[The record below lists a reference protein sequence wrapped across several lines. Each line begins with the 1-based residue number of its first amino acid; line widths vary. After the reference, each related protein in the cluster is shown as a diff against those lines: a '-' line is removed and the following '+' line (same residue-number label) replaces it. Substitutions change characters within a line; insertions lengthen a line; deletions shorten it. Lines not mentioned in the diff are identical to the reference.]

1 MSTPARPLRAI
12 TMFSGGR
19 GGASIARRLLDIPG
33 LDLSLV
39 INGYDNGLSTGALRR
54 YLPGMLGPS
63 DFRKNLLLHLDRDDP
78 QQAALMSVLEHRL
91 PAGITP
97 ERLGD
102 LIDEIA
108 SSGGHAGR
116 PPSGPL
122 PGEQPGT
129 PPAPASGTPSATPP
143 GPASGTP
150 SGPLSGTPFDA
161 LRPEAREE
169 ITRDLRLFAR
179 RLGAEPYGI
188 DLGDCALGNL
198 VFAGAYLR
206 TGEDFN
212 AAVRACARTFGSPVR
227 LLNVTGGE
235 NAFLTALKRNG
246 RLLTDEADIV
256 APQDDEAIT
265 DLFLLRR
272 PIDHRLLAELEAL
285 PAARVREVLAR
296 HRADV
301 TPNPEALDAIRDSDL
316 LVYGPGTPHSSLL
329 PSYLTPGVADAI
341 AASRAVAKVF
351 VVNTRDDHDIQGLT
365 APDLVD
371 LTLSYLGDPRN
382 ERRTVTHVLCPRPTT
397 PSDGLP
403 PVVPVPRAVI
413 DGGEWAGARWV
424 MADLEDPG
432 RPGVHGGRG
441 TVDALMAICG
451 EAALAGAE

>member
-1 MSTPARPLRAI
+1 MSTRPRPLSTV

-19 GGASIARRLLDIPG
+19 GGAGIARQLLSVPG
-33 LDLSLV
+33 LDLALV

-63 DFRKNLLLHLDRDDP
+63 DFRKNCLLHLDRGDP
-78 QQAALMSVLEHRL
+78 RQAALMSVLEHRL

-97 ERLGD
+97 ERLVD
-102 LIDEIA
+102 LVDEIA
-108 SSGGHAGR
+108 GPDAGR
-116 PPSGPL
+116 PPFG
-122 PGEQPGT
+122 
-129 PPAPASGTPSATPP
+129 
-143 GPASGTP
+143 
-150 SGPLSGTPFDA
+150 A
-161 LRPEAREE
+161 LRREAREE

-179 RLGAEPYGI
+179 RLRAEPYGM

-212 AAVRACARTFGSPVR
+212 AAVRSCARTFGSPVR

-235 NAFLTALKRNG
+235 NAYLAALKRDG
-246 RLLTDEADIV
+246 RLLADEADIV
-256 APQDDEAIT
+256 APQDAETIT
-265 DLFLLRR
+265 DLFLLRQ
-272 PIDHRLLAELEAL
+272 PIGPRFRAELEAM

-301 TPNPEALDAIRDSDL
+301 TPNPEALDAIRDTDL

-329 PSYLTPGVADAI
+329 PSYLTPGVTEAI

-351 VVNTRDDHDIQGLT
+351 VVNTRADHDTQGLT

-371 LTLSYLGDPRN
+371 LTLTYLGDPRN
-382 ERRTVTHVLCPRPTT
+382 ERRTVTHVLSP

-403 PVVPVPRAVI
+403 AVPPVPRAVTER
-413 DGGEWAGARWV
+413 GEWAGARWV
-424 MADLEDPG
+424 TADLEDPG
-432 RPGVHGGRG
+432 RPGVHGGRS
-441 TVDALMAICG
+441 TVDALTAICG

>member
-1 MSTPARPLRAI
+1 MSTRPRPLSSV

-39 INGYDNGLSTGALRR
+39 INGYDNGMSTGALRR

-63 DFRKNLLLHLDRDDP
+63 DFRKNCLLHLDRGDP
-78 QQAALMSVLEHRL
+78 QQAALISVLEHRL
-91 PAGITP
+91 PAGTTP

-108 SSGGHAGR
+108 SSGRHAGR
-116 PPSGPL
+116 PPSGPV
-122 PGEQPGT
+122 P
-129 PPAPASGTPSATPP
+129 
-143 GPASGTP
+143 
-150 SGPLSGTPFDA
+150 GTPFDA

-169 ITRDLRLFAR
+169 ITRDLRLFAG

-212 AAVRACARTFGSPVR
+212 AAVRSCARTFGSPVR

-235 NAFLTALKRNG
+235 NAFLAALKRNG
-246 RLLTDEADIV
+246 RLLADEADIV
-256 APQDDEAIT
+256 APQDDEPIT

-272 PIDHRLLAELEAL
+272 PIGPHHRADLEAL

-296 HRADV
+296 HRADL
-301 TPNPEALDAIRDSDL
+301 TPNPEALEAIRDTDL

-351 VVNTRDDHDIQGLT
+351 VVNARDDHDIQGLT

-382 ERRTVTHVLCPRPTT
+382 ERRTVTHVLCPRPVT

-403 PVVPVPRAVI
+403 AVPPVPRSVI
-413 DGGEWAGARWV
+413 DCGEWAGARWV
-424 MADLEDPG
+424 TADLEDPG
-432 RPGVHGGRG
+432 RPGVHGGRS
-441 TVDALMAICG
+441 TVDALTAICG

>member
-1 MSTPARPLRAI
+1 MSARPLSSV

-19 GGASIARRLLDIPG
+19 GGASIARRLLSIPG
-33 LDLSLV
+33 LGLSLV

-63 DFRKNLLLHLDRDDP
+63 DFRKNCLLHLDRGDP

-108 SSGGHAGR
+108 SSGRCAGR
-116 PPSGPL
+116 PPSGSD
-122 PGEQPGT
+122 T
-129 PPAPASGTPSATPP
+129 
-143 GPASGTP
+143 
-150 SGPLSGTPFDA
+150 GTPFDA

-179 RLGAEPYGI
+179 RLGAEPYGM

-212 AAVRACARTFGSPVR
+212 AAVRSCARTFGSPVR

-235 NAFLTALKRNG
+235 NAFLAALKRDG
-246 RLLTDEADIV
+246 RLLADEADIV

-265 DLFLLRR
+265 DLFLLRQ
-272 PIDHRLLAELEAL
+272 PIGHRCRAELEAL

-301 TPNPEALDAIRDSDL
+301 TPSPEALDAIRDTDL

-329 PSYLTPGVADAI
+329 PSYLTPGVTDAI

-382 ERRTVTHVLCPRPTT
+382 ERRTVTHVLCPRPAT

-403 PVVPVPRAVI
+403 PVPPVPRAVI
-413 DGGEWAGARWV
+413 DCGEWAGARWV
-424 MADLEDPG
+424 TADLEDPG
-432 RPGVHGGRG
+432 RPGVHGGRS
-441 TVDALMAICG
+441 TVDALTAICG

>member
-1 MSTPARPLRAI
+1 MSAPPHPLSAV

-19 GGASIARRLLDIPG
+19 GGASIARRLLSVPG
-33 LDLSLV
+33 LTLSLV

-63 DFRKNLLLHLDRDDP
+63 DFRKNCLLHLDRGDAH
-78 QQAALMSVLEHRL
+78 QAALMSVLEHRL

-108 SSGGHAGR
+108 SSGRRAGR
-116 PPSGPL
+116 PPAGSV
-122 PGEQPGT
+122 
-129 PPAPASGTPSATPP
+129 
-143 GPASGTP
+143 
-150 SGPLSGTPFDA
+150 SGTPFDA

-206 TGEDFN
+206 AGEDFN
-212 AAVRACARTFGSPVR
+212 AAVRSCAHTFGSPVR

-235 NAFLTALKRNG
+235 NAFLAALKRNG
-246 RLLTDEADIV
+246 RLLADEADIV
-256 APQDDEAIT
+256 APQDGEAIT
-265 DLFLLRR
+265 DLFLLRQ
-272 PIDHRLLAELEAL
+272 PIGRRFRAELEGL
-285 PAARVREVLAR
+285 PAARVREVLAP

-301 TPNPEALDAIRDSDL
+301 TPSQEALDAIRDTDL

-329 PSYLTPGVADAI
+329 PSYLTPGVTDAI

-351 VVNTRDDHDIQGLT
+351 VVNIRDDHDIQGLT

-382 ERRTVTHVLCPRPTT
+382 ERGTVTHVLCPTPGT

-403 PVVPVPRAVI
+403 PMPPAPRAVI
-413 DGGEWAGARWV
+413 DRGEWAGARWV
-424 MADLEDPG
+424 TADLEDLG
-432 RPGVHGGRG
+432 RPGVHGGRS

>member
-1 MSTPARPLRAI
+1 MSTRPRPLSTV

-19 GGASIARRLLDIPG
+19 GGASIARRLLGMPG
-33 LDLSLV
+33 LELSLV

-63 DFRKNLLLHLDRDDP
+63 DFRKNCLLHLDRGDP

-97 ERLGD
+97 ELLGD

-108 SSGGHAGR
+108 SSGSHAGR
-116 PPSGPL
+116 PPSGPV
-122 PGEQPGT
+122 
-129 PPAPASGTPSATPP
+129 
-143 GPASGTP
+143 
-150 SGPLSGTPFDA
+150 SGTPFDA

-179 RLGAEPYGI
+179 RLGAEPSGI

-212 AAVRACARTFGSPVR
+212 AAVRSCARTFGSPVR

-246 RLLTDEADIV
+246 RLLADEADIV

-272 PIDHRLLAELEAL
+272 PIDPRFRAELEAL

-301 TPNPEALDAIRDSDL
+301 TPNPEALDAIRDTDL

-397 PSDGLP
+397 PSDGRP
-403 PVVPVPRAVI
+403 PTLPVPRALI

-441 TVDALMAICG
+441 TVDALTAICG

>member
-1 MSTPARPLRAI
+1 MSTRPRPLSAV

-19 GGASIARRLLDIPG
+19 GGASIARRLLSIPG
-33 LDLSLV
+33 LGLSLV

-63 DFRKNLLLHLDRDDP
+63 DFRKNCLLHLDRGDP

-108 SSGGHAGR
+108 SSGRRAGR
-116 PPSGPL
+116 PP
-122 PGEQPGT
+122 
-129 PPAPASGTPSATPP
+129 
-143 GPASGTP
+143 
-150 SGPLSGTPFDA
+150 SGTPFDA

-179 RLGAEPYGI
+179 RLGAKPYGI
-188 DLGDCALGNL
+188 DLSDCALGNL

-212 AAVRACARTFGSPVR
+212 AAVRSCARTFGSPVR

-235 NAFLTALKRNG
+235 NAFLAALKRDG
-246 RLLTDEADIV
+246 RLLADEADIV

-265 DLFLLRR
+265 DLFLLRQ
-272 PIDHRLLAELEAL
+272 PIGPRCRAELEAL
-285 PAARVREVLAR
+285 PAAGVREVLAR

-301 TPNPEALDAIRDSDL
+301 TPSPEALDAIRDTDL

-329 PSYLTPGVADAI
+329 PSYLTPGVTDAI

-371 LTLSYLGDPRN
+371 LTLTYLGDPRN
-382 ERRTVTHVLCPRPTT
+382 ERRTVTHVLCPRPVP

-403 PVVPVPRAVI
+403 PVPPVPRAVI
-413 DGGEWAGARWV
+413 DCGEWAGARWV
-424 MADLEDPG
+424 TADLEDPG
-432 RPGVHGGRG
+432 RPGVHGGRS
-441 TVDALMAICG
+441 TVDALTAICG

>member
-1 MSTPARPLRAI
+1 
-12 TMFSGGR
+12 MFSGGR
-19 GGASIARRLLDIPG
+19 GGASIARRLLSIPG
-33 LDLSLV
+33 LGLSLV
-39 INGYDNGLSTGALRR
+39 INGYDNGRSTGALRR

-63 DFRKNLLLHLDRDDP
+63 DFRKNCLLHLDRGDP
-78 QQAALMSVLEHRL
+78 RQAALMSVLEHRL
-91 PAGITP
+91 PSGITP

-108 SSGGHAGR
+108 SSGRRAGR
-116 PPSGPL
+116 PPV
-122 PGEQPGT
+122 T
-129 PPAPASGTPSATPP
+129 R
-143 GPASGTP
+143 
-150 SGPLSGTPFDA
+150 TPFDA
-161 LRPEAREE
+161 LRPQAREE

-212 AAVRACARTFGSPVR
+212 AAVRSCTRTFGSPVR
-227 LLNVTGGE
+227 LLNVTSGE
-235 NAFLTALKRNG
+235 NAFLAALKRDG
-246 RLLTDEADIV
+246 RLLADEADIV

-265 DLFLLRR
+265 DLFLLRQ
-272 PIDHRLLAELEAL
+272 PLGHRCRAELEAL

-301 TPNPEALDAIRDSDL
+301 TPSPEALDAIRDTDL

-329 PSYLTPGVADAI
+329 PSYLTPGVTDAI

-403 PVVPVPRAVI
+403 PVPPVPRAVI
-413 DGGEWAGARWV
+413 DRGEWAGARWV
-424 MADLEDPG
+424 TADLEDPG

-441 TVDALMAICG
+441 TVDALTAICG